1 MIERTAAICYL
12 AATLRTL
19 ASCFA
24 VSWALAGA
32 AWGQDGG
39 ADTAAPPDPPPA
51 KDDAPPAPRSDD
63 FDWLQFKN
71 GEWLK
76 GEIKDLQDDS
86 LTFDSD
92 KLDELSLD
100 FDDLEGLFSSKVNTL
115 RFEDKT
121 IVEGP
126 FRIEGDT
133 VTVMTADGERT
144 FPRDTLRGIIPGRMT
159 ELNFWSGKLSVGGT
173 IRQGNVNQTDL
184 SMSFRVQRRSPGKRL
199 LIEYNGAYGTVE
211 GVKTANNHRFFFNND
226 IFFSRD
232 LFVRVPSFEYFK
244 DEFQNIEY
252 RLTPGILVGYDIID
266 RNRLKWTVS
275 GGPGYQV
282 TKFFEPLAGTPGRTE
297 DGVLLF
303 ATDAQWEATTKID
316 LYGEYTLAVPVSG
329 NNNNMRLT
337 LGTDIEVWGNLD
349 FDIKFILDFQSNPAR
364 LSDGSLPENSDVR
377 IFFGLGWDF

>member
-1 MIERTAAICYL
+1 MRTPASWFPVSL
-12 AATLRTL
+12 AL
-19 ASCFA
+19 
-24 VSWALAGA
+24 ALAGTA
-32 AWGQDGG
+32 LGQDGT

-51 KDDAPPAPRSDD
+51 QDAGPPAPRSGD

-199 LIEYNGAYGTVE
+199 VIEYNGAYGTVE

-377 IFFGLGWDF
+377 LFFGLGWDF